1 MSKPTTPTTISLD
14 LKKYR
19 IRIHKTTIH
28 LLGDPKYIQ
37 LLVKPQSSQV
47 AIRAVEKETRGDQNH
62 KVSQSRMKS
71 DNSYEIYSRSFI
83 TKLCD
88 IVGGLEPNYTYR
100 LSGEIIQSQKA
111 ALFSLKTISR
121 VESSE
126 LDNDEQ

>member
-1 MSKPTTPTTISLD
+1 MSKPSTPTIIAID

-37 LLVKPQSSQV
+37 LLVNPASSQV
-47 AIRAVEKETRGDQNH
+47 AIRAVEKETRNDQNH
-62 KVSQSRMKS
+62 KVNMSQMKS

-88 IVGGLEPNYTYR
+88 IVGGLEPNFTYR
-100 LSGEIIQSQKA
+100 LSGEIIQSQRA

-121 VESSE
+121 VEPSE
-126 LDNDEQ
+126 FDNDEN